1 MMASRS
7 KDGENRE
14 AKRGQAGAG
23 RYVVPAQQLPVPS
36 VPFVLVLLA

>member
-14 AKRGQAGAG
+14 AERGLAGWLC
-23 RYVVPAQQLPVPS
+23 VVPAQQLPVPS